1 MVASIASSNSN
12 KPTMAAKVPVEPE
25 KANPCCAAW
34 QKKYLKSEKLR
45 NHLREAVNILQQGTE
60 EVQAQ
65 NSNLKKE
72 YEELRVLADIEK
84 DEKVKEYAARVSLE
98 NKVSELKSEIL
109 SLKQQREG
117 ADSQDKNEVKLLK
130 GHVSDREQEISR
142 LKELIEREKKRAES
156 ESKKAEVEKKK
167 AAEAQK
173 SMKIEKKKADEERK
187 RANIEGEKAEN
198 YRLQLE
204 VLEKDSAK
212 AKSDSEGEKEISC
225 LKELIET
232 EKKRAE
238 SESKKAEA
246 EKKKAAEAQKSMKI
260 EKKKADEERKR
271 ANIEGEKAENYRIQ
285 LEVLEK
291 GSAKAKSHSEGEKEI
306 GCLKELIE
314 REKKRAESESKK
326 AEAEKKKAAE
336 ALKIMKIEK
345 SKADEE
351 RKHANIEGEKA
362 ENYRLRLEVLQIEAD
377 EAKSNL
383 DSETLKLEVAS
394 KKLEAEKLKVVKER
408 ECANSEMVKA
418 EEQRKL
424 AEANRKKTIEEKSR
438 AESLSLQLVES
449 RKRVDELQKE
459 LNELRCSKE
468 LHADPGGQ
476 PDCNRIAFA
485 SEEISNFDEANKRYE
500 VEKQKVVK
508 EKKRPD
514 SETVRT
520 QKQKQLAEVNWKRA
534 MEEKSRADYL
544 SRQLEEAKKKIEE
557 LSTRNLI
564 EASAVQQLAK
574 GMSDES
580 AKVKLLKKQLKFEKM
595 QRKHAKEVV
604 KVKLE
609 RNRNSILQQEFGR
622 LKLDFDQISQR
633 MDMLNNSFSYNAEG
647 IDDHEKTW
655 NIMKKQRLSNKN
667 HQGLESL
674 QMNLQSGTDFL
685 KSGFPVLDES
695 DPFREAMQHTGP
707 YPPLSGGNCTGSISA
722 SFSDG
727 QLVGSQDRGAF
738 SVTVPTKLVEENV
751 QPTISNLSTEVIK
764 RKCNET
770 IAVVAENTVKSP
782 VRTDG
787 IGQVNEHSRKRK
799 RIIDAV
805 ESIENLYCEGKK
817 FHQQVDE
824 KLSDLHCLLSKKIKK
839 PVEERLHEKRKAAC
853 EGKLVLASCV
863 VRNEQKK
870 ADRFKNEC
878 TNVCRQV
885 PKIAGELIGTAQ
897 ASREG
902 ISDLDT
908 SDIASFDEVT
918 DGNYL
923 KLLELD
929 NAADEECYR
938 MAMEMPLSPTLP
950 EIEVLDV
957 ETSIA
962 NKINPLIKEIICDRF
977 SNKNGGHGDCCDT
990 QDLNGNGSGNSAA
1003 MGKPWD
1009 IQVQDAGAE
1018 VVSNAPTLKSKAMFP
1033 FGSDGAA
1040 DDNILKYHVVFSNT
1054 EDSSSISRI
1063 CNASRTCIAQCS
1075 LAIHTEWMVRDIL
1088 FAVKSEEKLL
1098 PKEKVCVFFS
1108 LLLLNFSVAS
1118 SSKFG
1123 SMYWESNPCLD
1134 SFARHMCSVM
1144 SDGDGRRI
1152 FSEFGCLDESL
1163 GLIEDFIIHG
1173 RVFDCKMVGCHSS
1186 SFLLED
1192 ISPRP
1197 SSADELVA
1205 GSIVLASLCAAFD
1218 HIGFICETSYTI
1230 LQIRRLDRSLVLKVL
1245 HVFAY
1250 VGGEKF
1256 FNFSN
1261 YNLVT
1266 VMKSIVTFLEGI
1278 RSSNSAGSCITSVS
1292 NSGTEFCPCVK
1303 CPFSE
1308 DAVSVDTATSLLL
1321 EKLQSDPFLG
1331 PMSQDVVQSVNSNTN
1346 ITLCNLC
1353 DLLSLVELVASNMSW
1368 TWTSVEVVPQLM
1380 KILESCNAENVIA
1393 GIVVL
1398 LGQLGRLGV
1407 DSVGYED
1414 KGVEF
1419 LRHELSAFLCRDIGT
1434 SAGLPTQIATVTS
1447 MLGLMSFDFKTI
1459 IQSNVN
1465 LSVISSQSDAAQV
1478 IRKWFSLLPKKQQ
1491 EPSFSLLQA
1500 ASVDKN

>member
-198 YRLQLE
+198 YRL
-204 VLEKDSAK
+204 
-212 AKSDSEGEKEISC
+212 
-225 LKELIET
+225 
-232 EKKRAE
+232 
-238 SESKKAEA
+238 
-246 EKKKAAEAQKSMKI
+246 
-260 EKKKADEERKR
+260 
-271 ANIEGEKAENYRIQ
+271 Q

-707 YPPLSGGNCTGSISA
+707 YPPLSGGNCTGSIS
-722 SFSDG
+722 
-727 QLVGSQDRGAF
+727 GAF

>member
-84 DEKVKEYAARVSLE
+84 EEKVKESAARVSLE
-98 NKVSELKSEIL
+98 NEVSELKSEIL
-109 SLKQQREG
+109 SLKQREG
-117 ADSQDKNEVKLLK
+117 EDSQDKNEVKLLK
-130 GHVSDREQEISR
+130 GQVSDRE
-142 LKELIEREKKRAES
+142 
-156 ESKKAEVEKKK
+156 
-167 AAEAQK
+167 
-173 SMKIEKKKADEERK
+173 
-187 RANIEGEKAEN
+187 
-198 YRLQLE
+198 
-204 VLEKDSAK
+204 
-212 AKSDSEGEKEISC
+212 KEIS
-225 LKELIET
+225 
-232 EKKRAE
+232 
-238 SESKKAEA
+238 
-246 EKKKAAEAQKSMKI
+246 
-260 EKKKADEERKR
+260 
-271 ANIEGEKAENYRIQ
+271 
-285 LEVLEK
+285 
-291 GSAKAKSHSEGEKEI
+291 
-306 GCLKELIE
+306 CLKELIE

-336 ALKIMKIEK
+336 ALKNMKIEK

-351 RKHANIEGEKA
+351 RKRANIEGEKAENYRLRLEVLEKDSAKAKSHSEGEKEISCLKELIEREKKRAESESKKAEAEKKKAAEALKNMKIEKSKADEERKRANIEGEKA

-377 EAKSNL
+377 KAKSNL
-383 DSETLKLEVAS
+383 ASETLKLEVAS

-408 ECANSEMVKA
+408 ECANSEMAKA

-476 PDCNRIAFA
+476 PDSNRIAVA
-485 SEEISNFDEANKRYE
+485 SKEISNFDEANKRYE
-500 VEKQKVVK
+500 VEKQKAVK

-514 SETVRT
+514 SEMVRT

-534 MEEKSRADYL
+534 MEEKSRADHL

-564 EASAVQQLAK
+564 EASAVRQLAK

-609 RNRNSILQQEFGR
+609 RNRNSILQQELGR

-685 KSGFPVLDES
+685 KSGFPVLDGS

-707 YPPLSGGNCTGSISA
+707 YPPLSGGNCTGSISGIDSKLESPRGSKRNMLQSSAINSSTA

-727 QLVGSQDRGAF
+727 QLVGSQDKGAF

-751 QPTISNLSTEVIK
+751 QPTMSNLSTEVIK

-839 PVEERLHEKRKAAC
+839 PVEERLLEKRKAAC

-878 TNVCRQV
+878 ANVCRQV
-885 PKIAGELIGTAQ
+885 PKIVGELIGTAQ

-908 SDIASFDEVT
+908 SDIGSFDEVA

-990 QDLNGNGSGNSAA
+990 QDLNGNGSGNS
-1003 MGKPWD
+1003 
-1009 IQVQDAGAE
+1009 VAGAE

-1098 PKEKVCVFFS
+1098 PKEKVCVFVS

-1173 RVFDCKMVGCHSS
+1173 RVFDCKDAPSKTMVGCHSS

-1250 VGGEKF
+1250 LGGEKF

-1308 DAVSVDTATSLLL
+1308 DAVSVDTAISLLL
-1321 EKLQSDPFLG
+1321 EKLQSDAFLG

-1346 ITLCNLC
+1346 ITLCDLC

-1465 LSVISSQSDAAQV
+1465 LSIISSQSDAAQV